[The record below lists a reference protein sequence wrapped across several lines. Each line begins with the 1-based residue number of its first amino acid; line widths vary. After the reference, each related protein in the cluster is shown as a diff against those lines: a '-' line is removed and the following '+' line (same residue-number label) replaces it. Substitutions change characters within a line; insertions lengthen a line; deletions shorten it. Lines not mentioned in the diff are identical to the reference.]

1 MKFKLKNCIV
11 KFFLD
16 LQKRFSII
24 LILVLY
30 NFLLIVK
37 NCRYMRAYS
46 ISTNEFLMIVTFPP
60 MAFYYMILRPSCW
73 ALRRGRYLVVYNH
86 SRIEQTHILSILNE
100 PFRSATGDHDHEKR
114 VGHEDGAL
122 IWKPILIGRRLL
134 LIVVTT
140 LVLSPMMKLY
150 PFGVLLVAFHIHD
163 IVTKPYSSAKLNLL
177 QSLSTL
183 VLFLL
188 LMFNIFW
195 AHSNDVDLTENWQYF
210 KLGKIFINAEVF
222 LLLLPFISALCYLA
236 YKLSRMIFTRCHR
249 AYNSWNAIW

>member
-60 MAFYYMILRPSCW
+60 MAIYYMILRSTCW
-73 ALRRGRYLVVYNH
+73 ALRRGRYVVVNI
-86 SRIEQTHILSILNE
+86 SIKERTRILSVVNE
-100 PFRSATGDHDHEKR
+100 PFRFATGDYDHER
-114 VGHEDGAL
+114 GVGQENGAL
-122 IWKPILIGRRLL
+122 ISEPILIGRRLL

-140 LVLSPMMKLY
+140 L
-150 PFGVLLVAFHIHD
+150 I
-163 IVTKPYSSAKLNLL
+163 L
-177 QSLSTL
+177 Q
-183 VLFLL
+183 
-188 LMFNIFW
+188 
-195 AHSNDVDLTENWQYF
+195 
-210 KLGKIFINAEVF
+210 
-222 LLLLPFISALCYLA
+222 
-236 YKLSRMIFTRCHR
+236 
-249 AYNSWNAIW
+249 